1 MAGCSDIDRSSTTV
15 DDDCDLI
22 PSAGTEPVAILWNTK
37 DVDSYVYG
45 ADGEIED
52 VILNEGKFAYK
63 YTGFD
68 QAFPNSEDFQRSA
81 TTGRGQWKHKPTI
94 VVYERTQLIK
104 NTVKKFGNARV
115 SGALFMKGTDND
127 SILLAGKDVGM
138 QLVAGTIRASNAN
151 DGFFVMPLSTPDG
164 DIENE
169 SGPMPSIYDGVS
181 IASTTAM
188 LEALVAAS

>member
-1 MAGCSDIDRSSTTV
+1 MPGCSEITMGSTTV

-22 PSAGTEPVAILWNTK
+22 PPAGTEPVAILWNTK
-37 DVDSYVYG
+37 DVESYVYG
-45 ADGEIED
+45 TDGQIED
-52 VILNEGKFAYK
+52 VILKAGKFAYK
-63 YTGFD
+63 FTGFD

-94 VVYERTQLIK
+94 VIYDRTQLQK
-104 NTVKKFGNARV
+104 NNVKSFGNSRV

-138 QLVAGTIRASNAN
+138 QLVAGTIRSSIAN
-151 DGFFVMPLSTPDG
+151 DGFFVLPLSTPDG

-181 IASTTAM
+181 IESTTAM